1 MLNETLVLNYLKIPH
16 IVYNEKFRMYAHLK
30 EDLISEG
37 WLGLCVASTKYNND
51 IKESFTNYAFKY
63 VKGYMYHY
71 VKKYKVFERSCEDV
85 LLLEET
91 KNKPIEQQYQEQKI
105 DEYIKQLPKKDRFIL
120 QELFWNTNKK
130 NIIAK
135 EINYTPKGL
144 KFKRKTILNKLKKL
158 MDGKKLTILE
168 RYDESYK
175 SLADKLNI
183 PYGAFVWRR
192 KNYGEDKL
200 ISVIELK
207 NKINK
212 IKEIIKSE

>member
-1 MLNETLVLNYLKIPH
+1 MLNETLVLKYLKIPYT
-16 IVYNEKFRMYAHLK
+16 VYNEKFRMYKHLE

-37 WLGLCVASTKYNND
+37 WLGLCVASTKYNNN

-63 VKGYMYHY
+63 VKGYMYRY
-71 VKKYKVFERSCEDV
+71 IKKYKVFERSCEDV

-130 NIIAK
+130 KIIAK
-135 EINYTPKGL
+135 EINYTPEGL

-158 MDGKKLTILE
+158 MNGKKLTILE

-183 PYGAFVWRR
+183 SYGAFTWRR

-212 IKEIIKSE
+212 IKETIKSE